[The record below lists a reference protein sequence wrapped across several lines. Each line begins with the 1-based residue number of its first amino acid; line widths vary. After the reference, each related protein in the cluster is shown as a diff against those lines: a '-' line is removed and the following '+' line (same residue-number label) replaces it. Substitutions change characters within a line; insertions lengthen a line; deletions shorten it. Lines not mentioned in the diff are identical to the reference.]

1 MMIPTQLYV
10 EPNQEKR
17 IINAYR
23 RRRGCRLKVRKGAST
38 SHHHGEMLLSPQQW
52 MKYQALAHG
61 KSMSV
66 PFSHKELEENMKHKG
81 GFLPL
86 IAAALAPVIGGVAGG
101 LIEREIAGS
110 GIFLGKKK
118 KNKKKVKSKGGSGM
132 YLNPYKRG
140 KGMYL
145 NPYRHR

>member
-1 MMIPTQLYV
+1 MMIPTQLDV

-66 PFSHKELEENMKHKG
+66 PFSHKELEENMKHRTQDTE
-81 GFLPL
+81 
-86 IAAALAPVIGGVAGG
+86 VVDSTT
-101 LIEREIAGS
+101 ETH
-110 GIFLGKKK
+110 
-118 KNKKKVKSKGGSGM
+118 KSS
-132 YLNPYKRG
+132 YDSTNSY
-140 KGMYL
+140 
-145 NPYRHR
+145 